1 MLPAGAASRYAVYE
15 SGVQMKIISYG
26 GGVQSTAM
34 IVLATQGKIEADIAL
49 FSNVGD
55 DSEHP
60 KTLRYVREIIIPWA
74 TSKGFRVEELTPHK
88 RGEPT
93 SLVKEITRE
102 GSRRVLIPVYGDI
115 GAPLSRSCTTDF
127 KVRVIGQWARK
138 NGANKNNK
146 FVCHIGISVDEIE
159 RAGRGQPEAWQ
170 ERSYPLLDLGLRR
183 SDCEQVIR
191 DAGLPVPPKSSC
203 FFCPFHRPLTWS
215 ELRRDEPELFEKAQ
229 ELEDH
234 INNRQREFGRNPLY
248 LTKFGGRLSDVI
260 AEAQQQLFEYEGP
273 GQEGCDSGFCW
284 T

>member
-1 MLPAGAASRYAVYE
+1 
-15 SGVQMKIISYG
+15 MKVISYG

-34 IVLATQGKIEADIAL
+34 VVLAVEGKIDADVAL

-60 KTLRYVREIIIPWA
+60 KTLKFVRDVMIPWA
-74 TSKGFRVEELTPHK
+74 VERGFPVEELTPHR

-115 GAPLSRSCTTDF
+115 GAPLNRSCTADF
-127 KVRVIGQWARK
+127 KVKVIGQWCRK
-138 NGANKNNK
+138 QGANKDNK

-159 RAGRGQPEAWQ
+159 RAGRGQPEPWQ
-170 ERSYPLLDLGLRR
+170 VRSYPLLDLGLRR
-183 SDCEQVIR
+183 TDCEEIIR
-191 DAGLPVPPKSSC
+191 NAGLPVPPKSSC
-203 FFCPFHRPLTWS
+203 FFCPFHRPLTWQ
-215 ELRRDEPELFEKAQ
+215 ELRRDEPDLFAKAQ
-229 ELEDH
+229 QLEDFL
-234 INNRQREFGRNPLY
+234 NERQRQFGRNPLF
-248 LTKFGGRLSDVI
+248 LTRFKGRLEEVVS
-260 AEAQQQLFEYEGP
+260 EAQQTLFDPEGP